1 MQYGEGDLG
10 RLKKV
15 WLLIRRT
22 TQQYS
27 ADNCSQ
33 LAAGISFY
41 ALFSIVPLALF
52 AVSIFGLVVRD
63 KSVQED
69 ISNQIVDSLNIQST
83 GFTFDL
89 NDRIISGLYGQNAP
103 DELRA
108 AIDRMTDREKEDIF
122 TRLDN
127 GDEVTIGDRTLPNNA
142 IAGHS
147 DNPIIDT
154 VRGVSRVSG
163 ALSIVG
169 LVVTAWTASA
179 LFASIR
185 RSLNMIWN
193 TDVKRPFAQQ
203 KALDLGLVVGF
214 GVLLGASVATTG
226 AIVALR
232 RLSDEALGPISG
244 DAGFFWSVVPLFVP
258 AFFSFFVFTFLYR
271 YVPNVRTS
279 LRTLWPGVVVATVL
293 FEVLK
298 NGFTIYVEHL
308 TSYDLAYGT
317 LGGVLLF
324 MLWTFLS
331 ANILLF
337 GAELA
342 VEYGRMHY
350 GAYDGLPAEPSRPWT
365 EHVTRYV
372 RGLFVRE
379 KTEPEHAEAPPRR

>member
-1 MQYGEGDLG
+1 M
-10 RLKKV
+10 KKV
-15 WLLIRRT
+15 WLLLRNSA
-22 TQQYS
+22 QQFS

-52 AVSIFGLVVRD
+52 AVSVFGLVVRD

-89 NDRIISGLYGQNAP
+89 NDSIIGGLYGQDAP
-103 DELRA
+103 DEVRA
-108 AIDRMTDREKEDIF
+108 AIDRMTDAEKEDLF
-122 TRLDN
+122 KKLDN
-127 GDEVTIGDRTLPNNA
+127 DEKVTIGDRALPNDA
-142 IAGHS
+142 IVGHS
-147 DNPIIDT
+147 DDPIIDT
-154 VRGVSRVSG
+154 VRGIVRVSG
-163 ALSIVG
+163 ALTVVG
-169 LVVTAWTASA
+169 LVATAWSASA

-185 RSLNMIWN
+185 RSLNMIWS

-203 KALDLGLVVGF
+203 KALDLSLVLGF

-226 AIVALR
+226 ALVALR
-232 RLSDEALGPISG
+232 RVSDFAFGPLSS

-258 AFFSFFVFTFLYR
+258 ALFSFFVFTFLYR

-298 NGFTIYVEHL
+298 NTFSIYVEHF

-342 VEYGRMHY
+342 VEYARMHY
-350 GAYDGLPAEPSRPWT
+350 GAYEDLPSGPSHPWT
-365 EHVTRYV
+365 WHVRRFV
-372 RGLFVRE
+372 RGLFVHE
-379 KTEPEHAEAPPRR
+379 QPEPDRGEVPSLDN

>member
-1 MQYGEGDLG
+1 VK
-10 RLKKV
+10 RL
-15 WLLIRRT
+15 WFLIRNSA
-22 TQQYS
+22 QQFS

-52 AVSIFGLVVRD
+52 AVSVFGLVVRD

-89 NDRIISGLYGQNAP
+89 NDHIVIGLYGQNAP

-108 AIDRMTDREKEDIF
+108 AIDRMTDREKEDLF
-122 TRLDN
+122 TKLDS
-127 GDEVTIGDRTLPNNA
+127 GDDVTIGDRTLPNDA

-147 DNPIIDT
+147 DDPIIDT
-154 VRGVSRVSG
+154 VRGVARVSG
-163 ALSIVG
+163 ALSVVG
-169 LVVTAWTASA
+169 LVATAWSASA

-185 RSLNMIWN
+185 RSLNMIWS

-226 AIVALR
+226 TIVALR
-232 RLSDEALGPISG
+232 RLSDEALGPLSG
-244 DAGFFWSVVPLFVP
+244 DAGLFWSVVPLFVP

-279 LRTLWPGVVVATVL
+279 LRTLWPGVIVATVL

-298 NGFTIYVEHL
+298 NGFSIYVEHF

-350 GAYDGLPAEPSRPWT
+350 GAYDSLPAGPSRPWT
-365 EHVTRYV
+365 WHVTRYV
-372 RGLFVRE
+372 RGLFVQE
-379 KTEPEHAEAPPRR
+379 KTESEHAEAPSLDN

>member
-1 MQYGEGDLG
+1 MK
-10 RLKKV
+10 RV

-22 TQQYS
+22 AQQYS

-33 LAAGISFY
+33 LAAGIAFY

-89 NDRIISGLYGQNAP
+89 NDRIISGLYGQKAP
-103 DELRA
+103 NELRA
-108 AIDRMTDREKEDIF
+108 AIDRMTDREKEDLFSKLDDGDDF
-122 TRLDN
+122 T
-127 GDEVTIGDRTLPNNA
+127 ISDRALPNNA

-147 DNPIIDT
+147 DDPIIDT
-154 VRGVSRVSG
+154 VRGVARVSG
-163 ALSIVG
+163 ALSVVG
-169 LVVTAWTASA
+169 LVATAWSASA

-193 TDVKRPFAQQ
+193 TDVERPFVQQ

-232 RLSDEALGPISG
+232 RLSDVAFGPLSS
-244 DAGFFWSVVPLFVP
+244 DAGLFWSVAPLFVP
-258 AFFSFFVFTFLYR
+258 AIFSLFVFTFLYH

-298 NGFTIYVEHL
+298 NGFSIYVAHF

-350 GAYDGLPAEPSRPWT
+350 GAYDGLPAGPSRPWT
-365 EHVTRYV
+365 EHVTRYI

-379 KTEPEHAEAPPRR
+379 DAEAERAEAPPRR

>member
-1 MQYGEGDLG
+1 M
-10 RLKKV
+10 KKV
-15 WLLIRRT
+15 WLLVRRT
-22 TQQYS
+22 AQRYA

-33 LAAGISFY
+33 LAAGIAFY

-52 AVSIFGLVVRD
+52 AVSVFGLVVRD
-63 KSVQED
+63 KSLQED
-69 ISNQIVDSLNIQST
+69 ISNELVDTLNIEASD
-83 GFTFDL
+83 FTFDL
-89 NDRIISGLYGQNAP
+89 NEPVISGIYGENAP
-103 DELRA
+103 AETQA
-108 AIDRMTDREKEDIF
+108 EIDRLTAREKEDLF
-122 TRLDN
+122 TMLDD
-127 GDEVTIGDRTLPNNA
+127 GSEVVIGGRTLPNAA
-142 IAGHS
+142 IEAHS

-185 RSLNMIWN
+185 RSLNMIWS
-193 TDVKRPFAQQ
+193 TDVQRPFVQQ
-203 KALDLGLVVGF
+203 KALDLSLVAGL
-214 GVLLGASVATTG
+214 GVLLGASVAATG
-226 AIVALR
+226 AIITLR
-232 RLSDEALGPISG
+232 RLSDEALGPLSG
-244 DAGFFWSVVPLFVP
+244 ETGIFWSVVPLFVP
-258 AFFSFFVFTFLYR
+258 AFFSFFVFAFLYR

-298 NGFTIYVEHL
+298 NGFSLYVAYF

-324 MLWTFLS
+324 MLWTYLS
-331 ANILLF
+331 ASILLL

-350 GAYDGLPAEPSRPWT
+350 GAYDSLPTGPSRPWMW
-365 EHVTRYV
+365 HVTRYV
-372 RGLFVRE
+372 RGLFVRQE
-379 KTEPEHAEAPPRR
+379 AERERNEPSTRR